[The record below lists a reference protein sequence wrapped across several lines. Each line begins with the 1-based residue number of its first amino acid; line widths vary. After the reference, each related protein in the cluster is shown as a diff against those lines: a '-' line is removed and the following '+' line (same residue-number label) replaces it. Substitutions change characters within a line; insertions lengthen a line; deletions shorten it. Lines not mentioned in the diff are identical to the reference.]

1 MAPRMSLEVD
11 VIASGLASYS
21 WNVHGHV
28 SRLVLRSNLGSARG
42 ALTNDQLCQ
51 LVSAIAIARDRQAF
65 AQLFRYFAPRLKG
78 FGMRRGLE
86 AAAAEELVQ
95 ETMLTVWRK
104 ADMFDP
110 CRATVSTW
118 IFTIIRNKSI
128 DMFRRAGYPEAGLDE
143 VVETASDDPSAD
155 DQLSASQAGLAL
167 RVAMK
172 TLPGEQLKILQKAF
186 FEEKSHQAIADE
198 MKLPLGTVK
207 SRIRLALIRLRTA
220 LPAGDA

>member
-1 MAPRMSLEVD
+1 MGE
-11 VIASGLASYS
+11 YE
-21 WNVHGHV
+21 
-28 SRLVLRSNLGSARG
+28 G

-51 LVSAIAIARDRQAF
+51 LLSAVAITRDRQAF
-65 AQLFRYFAPRLKG
+65 AQLFRYFAPLLKG
-78 FGMRRGLE
+78 FGIRRGLE
-86 AAAAEELVQ
+86 AATAEELVQ

-104 ADMFDP
+104 AEMFDP
-110 CRATVSTW
+110 RRATVSTW
-118 IFTIIRNKSI
+118 VFTIIRNKSI
-128 DMFRRAGYPEAGLDE
+128 DMFRRVRYPETGLDE
-143 VVETASDDPSAD
+143 AAETASDDPSAD
-155 DQLSASQAGLAL
+155 DQLSASEAGLAL
-167 RVAMK
+167 RGAMK